1 MPLETI
7 YTRVLAHSDDINS
20 GKVTIESV
28 LDDIYKVYFA
38 KPKVPDSKFLDV
50 CRKYD
55 PNFAPI
61 SSKTER
67 QTRAALTERV
77 REGFRAQTI
86 HQYDN
91 IDPRIQK
98 QYGESILRHH
108 RILFRGLTVEA
119 QEQLAQML
127 ASGDEKALGQYYAE
141 RVLSKKDEL
150 LSMLYMSDAELVDHF
165 FRNKDLLDLVKEMQ
179 GYRDLGYT
187 EEQQQSYQ
195 ELFNH
200 MGALENLVMRMDLVS
215 SPYYANFPCER
226 FEMDPDAAMSFYQDM
241 IDVALNYGE
250 SVGNADSRLSDGVQ
264 VEGNDGIAGPTYE
277 FASGFNA
284 LRGMTM
290 SVLDQNLL
298 NFVRTYGADKTRDC
312 AWAYE
317 NGRVGP
323 YTKVMEVLDRH
334 QMIFVD
340 IPGEGTKALHGVGDG
355 FANRK
360 PVEATPEEVR
370 QHMLHVAEKGV
381 KRVDEANPFFLAKF
395 TGSAQYNQMAAQSKA
410 VREMLPTLEF
420 PLSPEAYRSARAA
433 LVALQASTTAYLNYK
448 IGQKLER
455 EDGMP
460 VGRTDNE
467 RRRIAAAKDAANL
480 AEMLD
485 FLIQYQ
491 QDPADASRY
500 MQQQEA
506 VRQEALRRPRVE
518 PVPVSKAE
526 AYAEEELSKT
536 TKEELQ
542 PKVEQYERMPKCQP
556 SDAGPAMDQLQ
567 KALPGAVNQVIKFT
581 GMTKKLG
588 ANTSAQIKESVARM
602 LLFDYVLRE
611 RAANGEV
618 GKEGPVK
625 AGVVE
630 KALNDQLISPA
641 KLARSPEFD
650 KAFGKF
656 TPARAEAF
664 LKGDESRTNAFDAV
678 VLSVLSPVKAN
689 DMANQPAQ
697 PQAQVAMNQA
707 QAQPQPEPP
716 KPVAPNM
723 GIPG

>member
-7 YTRVLAHSDDINS
+7 YTRVLAHSGDIDS

-67 QTRAALTERV
+67 EARAALTERV

-127 ASGDEKALGQYYAE
+127 ASGDEKALGQYFAE

-165 FRNKDLLDLVKEMQ
+165 FQNKDLLDLVKEMQ

-200 MGALENLVMRMDLVS
+200 MSALENLAMRMDLVS

-264 VEGNDGIAGPTYE
+264 VEGNDGVAGPTYE

-312 AWAYE
+312 VWAYE

-323 YTKVMEVLDRH
+323 YTKVMEALDRH

-395 TGSAQYNQMAAQSKA
+395 TGSAQYNQMAAQHKA
-410 VREMLPTLEF
+410 VKEMVKELKF
-420 PLSPEAYRSARAA
+420 PLGEAEYQAA
-433 LVALQASTTAYLNYK
+433 KKAVEALQQSTDQYLGYK
-448 IGQKLER
+448 RGQKLQ
-455 EDGMP
+455 EDKGTGLLI
-460 VGRTDNE
+460 GRSANE
-467 RRRIAAAKDAANL
+467 RRRLAAAQDALKL

-491 QDPADASRY
+491 KDPADTSRY

-506 VRQEALRRPRVE
+506 ARQEALRRPRVE

-542 PKVEQYERMPKCQP
+542 PKVEQYEKMPKCQP
-556 SDAGPAMDQLQ
+556 SDAGPAMNQLQ
-567 KALPGAVNQVIKFT
+567 NDLPGAVNQVIKFT

-630 KALNDQLISPA
+630 KALNDQLISPS

-689 DMANQPAQ
+689 AMANQPAQ
-697 PQAQVAMNQA
+697 PQAKTEMQA
-707 QAQPQPEPP
+707 QQPEPL
-716 KPVAPNM
+716 KAAAPGMN
-723 GIPG
+723 GPG